1 MQNVP
6 EQQRTM
12 VEGDY
17 FSVKTLPTS
26 TADFSWQGWLPVPA
40 TIFGCLKHD
49 K

>member
-1 MQNVP
+1 MQNNP

-26 TADFSWQGWLPVPA
+26 GKLLSARLAACAGHDFWLPQA
-40 TIFGCLKHD
+40 
-49 K
+49 